1 MSLQADRAK
10 TFSDLH
16 VPGKPVVLFNAWDA
30 GSARAVEA
38 AGAKAIATGSW
49 SVAAAHGYEDGEKLP
64 LELALANLARIV
76 AAVKLPVS
84 LDFETGYGA
93 TAEAVGES
101 VARAIA
107 AGAIGFNIEDRVIG
121 GHELRSIEDQSARLR
136 AARRAAD
143 ASGVPVYLN
152 ARTDVFLKADRS
164 AHDRNLLAAALERAA
179 AYSAAGAS
187 GLFVPGLIDET
198 LIGELCARSPLP
210 VNAFAMAGS
219 PTARRLAEL
228 GAARISHGPGPYRLA
243 MKQIEEAAR
252 EALLAGSV

>member
-1 MSLQADRAK
+1 MSLQRDLAK
-10 TFSDLH
+10 KFSDLH
-16 VPGKPVVLFNAWDA
+16 VPGNPVILFNAWDA
-30 GSARAVEA
+30 GSARAVAA
-38 AGAKAIATGSW
+38 AGVKAIATGSW
-49 SVAAAHGYEDGEKLP
+49 SVAAAHGYEDGEKVP

-107 AGAIGFNIEDRVIG
+107 AGAIGFNIEDRLIG
-121 GHELRSIEDQSARLR
+121 GQELRSIEDQSARLR

-164 AHDRNLLAAALERAA
+164 AHDRNLLARALERAA
-179 AYSAAGAS
+179 AYAGAGAS
-187 GLFVPGLIDET
+187 GLFVPGLVDET
-198 LIGELCARSPLP
+198 LIGELCLASPLP
-210 VNAFAMAGS
+210 VNILVLPQTPPAK
-219 PTARRLAEL
+219 RLAEL
-228 GAARISHGPGPYRLA
+228 GVARISHGPGPYRLA
-243 MKQIEEAAR
+243 MKTVEDAAR
-252 EALLAGSV
+252 QALL